1 MLEKKL
7 TIKEF
12 YTLSFTWGI
21 IMTLIGLIAAAAV
34 MITTKQKPKR
44 NQYGFYFEVGK
55 GCSGLSLGFITFINE
70 GCTSVLEHEFGHSV

>member
-34 MITTKQKPKR
+34 MIITKQKPKR
-44 NQYGFYFEVGK
+44 NQYGFYF
-55 GCSGLSLGFITFINE
+55 
-70 GCTSVLEHEFGHSV
+70 